1 MITAVAFVFV
11 AGLGALARAEAG
23 RRWNRPDG
31 LAVGTLV
38 VNVSGSFLLGLLSE
52 LTSPAMTVLGVGAL
66 GAYTTFSSFARDTV
80 ALAEQRHLWLAGSY
94 VVASCVLGIGA
105 AALGVA
111 IVP

>member
-1 MITAVAFVFV
+1 MSSDLSCSACYWPR
-11 AGLGALARAEAG
+11 L
-23 RRWNRPDG
+23 
-31 LAVGTLV
+31 

-52 LTSPAMTVLGVGAL
+52 LTSPAITVLGVGAL
-66 GAYTTFSSFARDTV
+66 GAYTTFSTFARDTF
-80 ALAEQRHLWLAGSY
+80 ALAEQRHLWLAGGC